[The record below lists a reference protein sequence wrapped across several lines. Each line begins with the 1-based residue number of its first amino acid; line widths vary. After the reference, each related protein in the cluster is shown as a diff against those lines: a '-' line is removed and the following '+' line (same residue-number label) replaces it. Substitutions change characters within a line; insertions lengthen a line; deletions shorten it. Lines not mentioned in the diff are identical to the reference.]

1 MTYKISSTELS
12 TQPTSG
18 RWVQRNSLGIS
29 GSGHEV
35 YSGVREYE
43 LRWQLISTADYN
55 QLQGFYNTV
64 GTTGTVVVDLPKYGD
79 SSYGFYSYTGCV
91 ITEPYAADYFSTY
104 QLDVLLVVRN
114 IVT

>member
-1 MTYKISSTELS
+1 MYKINGTELA

-18 RWVQRNSLGIS
+18 RWIQRNSLGID
-29 GSGHEV
+29 GSGHEA

-43 LRWQLISTADYN
+43 LRWQLISTTDYS
-55 QLQGFYNTV
+55 QLQGFYDAV
-64 GTTGTVVVDLPKYGD
+64 GNTGTLVIDLPKYGD

-91 ITEPYAADYFSTY
+91 IAEPYAADYFSTY
-104 QLDVLLVVRN
+104 QLDVLLSIRK